1 METSQKAFTRAL
13 PILLFTVIFGA
24 LIVFLALRT
33 VSGVRQSQVVVA
45 SYEGVLPA
53 CDGQAVKGS
62 PSYNAGADGL
72 HPIVALRRS
81 GSGWA
86 PDPGALPA
94 AWTPDEPAAAELAL
108 CLEAALP
115 LSAPACD
122 DDETLAVYGYTA
134 TARLVATATG
144 ETVSST
150 VLTSAPEPGCWN
162 VEPDAAP
169 LRNEQLQ
176 EWLIG
181 FVAGGETND

>member
-1 METSQKAFTRAL
+1 METRRKALIRAM
-13 PILLFTVIFGA
+13 PILLFTVVFGA

-33 VSGVRQSQVVVA
+33 VSVVRRSQVVVA
-45 SYEGVLPA
+45 SYEAVLPA

-62 PSYNAGADGL
+62 PSYNAGSDRL

-86 PDPGALPA
+86 PDPEALPA

-122 DDETLAVYGYTA
+122 DEVTLAVYGYTA

-150 VLTSAPEPGCWN
+150 VLTSAPDPGCWN
-162 VEPDAAP
+162 IESEGAP

-176 EWLIG
+176 EWLMG